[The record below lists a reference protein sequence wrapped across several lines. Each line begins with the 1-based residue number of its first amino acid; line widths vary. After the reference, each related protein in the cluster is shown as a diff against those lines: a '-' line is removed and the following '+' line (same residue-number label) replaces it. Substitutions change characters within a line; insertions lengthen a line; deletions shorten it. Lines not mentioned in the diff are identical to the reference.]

1 MRRPQHTIF
10 VFHRRQRNRSRDIRH
25 GAPCGRYDLRRG
37 LVQDAVIVSL
47 QPDANF
53 FVSYHVF
60 SLTPSG
66 SSGRKDLA
74 ARYKPFRS
82 AGLWAGCRAG
92 LPPAIG
98 LQRRRRYSYCTISLM
113 VPAPTVC
120 PPSRMAKRRP
130 FSIATGVISSITSCT
145 LSPGITISVPEG
157 SSATPVTSVVRK

>member
-60 SLTPSG
+60 SLTPPGDPGGKNWRQAASRFVAPASG
-66 SSGRKDLA
+66 
-74 ARYKPFRS
+74 P
-82 AGLWAGCRAG
+82 GCRAG
-92 LPPAIG
+92 VPPAIG
-98 LQRRRRYSYCTISLM
+98 RRYLYCTTSLM

-120 PPSRMAKRRP
+120 PPSRMAKRKP

-145 LSPGITISVPEG
+145 LSPGITISVPDG
-157 SSATPVTSVVRK
+157 SSATPVTSVVRR

>member
-60 SLTPSG
+60 SLTPPG
-66 SSGRKDLA
+66 DPGGKNWRQA
-74 ARYKPFRS
+74 ARRFVAPRS
-82 AGLWAGCRAG
+82 EE
-92 LPPAIG
+92 
-98 LQRRRRYSYCTISLM
+98 RRVGKECKTRWW
-113 VPAPTVC
+113 PD
-120 PPSRMAKRRP
+120 
-130 FSIATGVISSITSCT
+130 
-145 LSPGITISVPEG
+145 E
-157 SSATPVTSVVRK
+157 